1 MNWNALVEAQARK
14 TYILPQGWDSRDSI
28 AEQLECSPDR
38 VRVLLGPAL
47 RAKTVE
53 TAVFPVWDEVTKKVV
68 RITAYR
74 RRPTGVPAKSP
85 SAGGPSSPSADGKR
99 SR

>member
-1 MNWNALVEAQARK
+1 MNWNALVEAQNRK
-14 TYILPQGWDSRDSI
+14 TYVLPPGWDSRDAI

-53 TAVFPVWDEVTKKVV
+53 TSVFPVWDEVTKKVI

-74 RRPTGVPAKSP
+74 KRPTGALAKSP
-85 SAGGPSSPSADGKR
+85 SSAPCSSLSAGGKR

>member
-1 MNWNALVEAQARK
+1 MNWNALVEAQNRK
-14 TYILPQGWDSRDSI
+14 TYVLPPGWDSRDAI

-53 TAVFPVWDEVTKKVV
+53 TSVFPVWDEVTKKVV

-74 RRPTGVPAKSP
+74 RRPTGAPAKSP
-85 SAGGPSSPSADGKR
+85 SAAPCSSLSAGGKR